1 MDQEKDNRPDSL
13 SYEKEEPHKILVVDD
28 DRNVL
33 IVSVAL
39 LKEYGYTVYTS
50 DNPLTAIEMLKDT
63 EFDLVLSDI
72 KMPEMSGVELLS
84 RIREFDPEIPVILM
98 TGFAELD
105 MAINAVKQGAFDFIT
120 KPYQFEYLTYSVKR
134 ALDFKRFR
142 KIEKRYKKML
152 EDEVKKKTRELSR
165 ALFKLGNMS
174 KELIQR
180 LTIVAEYRD
189 TDTGIHISRI
199 GMYSEVIA
207 EALGKQPDFC
217 QSIKF
222 ASTMHD
228 IGKIGIPDS
237 ILLKPSGLTR
247 EEFEIMKEH
256 TTIGGKIL
264 TNSEY
269 EDIQMAALIALSH
282 HERWD
287 GSGYPNKLKG
297 SDIPIEGR
305 IVMLVDQYDA
315 LRSKR
320 PYKPSFEHEKVVK
333 ILTEGDARTLPEH
346 FDPDILNAFL
356 KIAHKFDEISNKYK
370 D

>member
-1 MDQEKDNRPDSL
+1 MDQEKDARTSPFAS
-13 SYEKEEPHKILVVDD
+13 EKEEPQKILVVDD

-33 IVSVAL
+33 IVSSAL
-39 LKEYGYTVYTS
+39 LKEYGYLVYTS
-50 DNPLTAIEMLKDT
+50 DHPLAALEMLKNT
-63 EFDLVLSDI
+63 EFDIVLSDI
-72 KMPEMSGVELLS
+72 KMPEISGVELLS

-120 KPYQFEYLTYSVKR
+120 KPYQFEYLAYSVKR

-142 KIEKRYKKML
+142 KMEKRYKKML
-152 EDEVKKKTRELSR
+152 EDEVRKKTRELSR
-165 ALFKLGNMS
+165 ALLKLGNMS

-189 TDTGIHISRI
+189 TDTGTHISRI
-199 GMYSEVIA
+199 GMYSEVLS
-207 EALGKQPDFC
+207 EALGRGRDFC
-217 QSIKF
+217 ESIKF

-237 ILLKPSGLTR
+237 ILLKPAGLTK

-256 TTIGGKIL
+256 TTIGRKIL
-264 TNSEY
+264 ADSEY

-287 GSGYPNKLKG
+287 GGGYPNKLKG
-297 SDIPIEGR
+297 ADIPIEGR

-333 ILTEGDARTLPEH
+333 ILTEGDGRTLPEH

-356 KIAHKFDEISNKYK
+356 KIAHKFDEIFNKHT

>member
-1 MDQEKDNRPDSL
+1 MGKGEAIRPDSI
-13 SYEKEEPHKILVVDD
+13 KTDPDEPQKILVVDD

-33 IVSVAL
+33 IVSAAL
-39 LKEYGYTVYTS
+39 LKEYGYSVYTC
-50 DNPLTAIEMLKDT
+50 DHPITALEMLKNT
-63 EFDLVLSDI
+63 EFDMVLSDI
-72 KMPEMSGVELLS
+72 KMPELSGVELLS
-84 RIREFDPEIPVILM
+84 KIREFDPEIPVILM

-120 KPYQFEYLTYSVKR
+120 KPYQFEYLAYSVKR

-142 KIEKRYKKML
+142 KMEKRYKKML
-152 EDEVKKKTRELSR
+152 EDEVNKKTRELSR
-165 ALFKLGNMS
+165 ALLKLGNMS

-189 TDTGIHISRI
+189 TDTGVHISRI
-199 GMYSEVIA
+199 GMYSEIIA
-207 EALGKQPDFC
+207 EALGKQRDFC
-217 QSIKF
+217 ESIKF

-237 ILLKPSGLTR
+237 ILLKPSGLTN
-247 EEFEIMKEH
+247 EEFELMKEH

-264 TNSEY
+264 TDSEY
-269 EDIQMAALIALSH
+269 EDIQMAALIAVSH

-287 GSGYPNKLKG
+287 GGGYPRKLKG
-297 SDIPIEGR
+297 ADIPIEAR

-320 PYKPSFEHEKVVK
+320 PYKPEFSHEKVFK
-333 ILTEGDARTLPEH
+333 IITEGDGRTLPEH
-346 FDPDILNAFL
+346 FDPDVLNAFL
-356 KIAHKFDEISNKYK
+356 DVAPKLDDIFNNYK